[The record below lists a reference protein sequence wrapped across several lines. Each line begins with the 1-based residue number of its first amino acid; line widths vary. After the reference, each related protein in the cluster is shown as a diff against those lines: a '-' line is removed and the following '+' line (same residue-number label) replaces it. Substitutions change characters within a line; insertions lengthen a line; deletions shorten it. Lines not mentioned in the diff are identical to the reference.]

1 MPSRFRKRYRAA
13 ALVAA
18 LALAATM
25 ARAQD
30 CARLDPADR
39 DPGGALRTVEA
50 EDLIGLR
57 DIGPVVSADPT
68 LRILSISPDGRKV
81 AFQLRRADLVTNSY
95 CMGMV
100 VVDLVSRQYRFVDR
114 GGDLT
119 RVVQT
124 LHGLADYPS
133 GFVAVV
139 TPQWSPDS
147 KWIAYLRQY
156 NGVAQVWRALAAG
169 GEAVPVTHLAVRPDA
184 YAWTADGRAIVVVS
198 RPGLVASR
206 DAVKAEGQDG
216 YLYDDRFVPFASSA
230 PFPRDV
236 PKVYQTIDVATG
248 AVRPATPDDVARL
261 ATKDPGLPPTAGLRA
276 KSAAGTWAWTELK
289 EPDKVNAATTLH
301 VRLPAGDRA
310 ICAGTLC
317 DRVRDLWWT
326 ADGKALVY
334 LNREGADLSHLAVY
348 RLGLH
353 DTLPTRLFDT
363 EDALIGCA
371 VAGHDLVCADE
382 AATQP
387 RRIIAID
394 LVSGTVRSVFDPNP
408 EWRDMRL
415 GQVERLRW
423 TNAYGIATFGD
434 LVLPPAHRPG
444 DKHPL
449 IIVQYESRGFL
460 RGGTGDE
467 YPIQLYAAHGYAVL
481 SVQGPVSISWSR
493 GAASPADVN
502 RLDRVDWADRR
513 SILSS
518 LESGVR
524 AAMATGAVDGDRIGI
539 TGLSE
544 GASSAQFALLNSHL
558 FKAAAVSTCCD
569 ESSVINILD
578 GPGGTP
584 WYRSMGYPPLTGD
597 HAAFWKDMSLRDN
610 AATMSTPLLMQIG
623 DGEYLGA
630 IESYAALREHDQP
643 VELYVFP
650 DEYHFKWQPVHRR
663 AVYMRSLDWFD
674 FWLRGSEDPGPSK
687 APQYA
692 RWTRLEHQSQQAL
705 SASPGE

>member
-1 MPSRFRKRYRAA
+1 MPSRLRKPYRAA
-13 ALVAA
+13 GLTAA
-18 LALAATM
+18 LALAATTTH
-25 ARAQD
+25 AED
-30 CARLDPADR
+30 CSRLDPARR
-39 DPGGALRTVEA
+39 DPATAPRMVEA
-50 EDLIGLR
+50 EDLISLR

-68 LRILSISPDGRKV
+68 LRILAISPDGLKV
-81 AFQLRRADLVTNSY
+81 AFQLRRADLATNSY

-100 VVDLVSRQYRFVDR
+100 VVDLASWHYRMVDQ
-114 GGDLT
+114 GGELT
-119 RVVQT
+119 RIVQT

-147 KWIAYLRQY
+147 RWIAYLRRD
-156 NGVAQVWRALAAG
+156 NGVAQVWLASAAG

-184 YAWTADGRAIVVVS
+184 YAWTADGRSIVVAS
-198 RPGLVASR
+198 RPGLVAAR
-206 DAVKAEGQDG
+206 DAVKEEGQGG
-216 YLYDDRFVPFASSA
+216 YLYDDRYVPFASSA
-230 PFPRDV
+230 PFPRDA

-248 AVRPATPDDVARL
+248 VARPATPDDIARL
-261 ATKDPGLPPTAGLRA
+261 APRAPGLPSSAGLRA
-276 KSAAGTWAWTELK
+276 KSRFGTWAWTE
-289 EPDKVNAATTLH
+289 PVMPNKVNAATTLH
-301 VRLPAGDRA
+301 ARSPVGDKVLCESA
-310 ICAGTLC
+310 AC

-326 ADGKALVY
+326 ADGNALVY

-353 DTLPTRLFDT
+353 DALPIRLFDT

-371 VAGHDLVCADE
+371 VADHELVCADE

-394 LVSGTVRSVFDPNP
+394 LASGAVRSVFDPNP
-408 EWRDMRL
+408 EWRNLRL

-423 TNAYGIATFGD
+423 TNAYGLSTFGD
-434 LVLPPAHRPG
+434 LVLPPGHRPG
-444 DKHPL
+444 DTHPL
-449 IIVQYESRGFL
+449 IVVQYESRGFL

-481 SVQGPVSISWSR
+481 SVQGPVSISWAR

-518 LESGVR
+518 LEAGVQ
-524 AAMATGAVDGDRIGI
+524 AAIATGAVDGDRIGI

-569 ESSVINILD
+569 ESSIINVLD

-610 AATMSTPLLMQIG
+610 AATLSTPLLMQIG

-630 IESYAALREHDQP
+630 IETYAALREHDQP

-650 DEYHFKWQPVHRR
+650 DEYHFKWQPVHRL

-674 FWLRGSEDPGPSK
+674 FWLRGSEDPDPSK
-687 APQYA
+687 TQQYA
-692 RWTRLEHQSQQAL
+692 RWTRLQHRSQKAL